1 MLESINI
8 NNIQKPPLSSRK
20 HWTVY
25 PPENIENIEEDEV
38 AKKES
43 LWSDFNRRLNLM
55 PNKSGSSVLDQCK
68 VLQKQNPQ
76 WNTVDNDKT
85 NQSSTNPPVYRS
97 LAKWPQKKC
106 GHLYSMN
113 YNCFSV
119 DR

>member
-8 NNIQKPPLSSRK
+8 SSIQKPPLSSRK
-20 HWTVY
+20 NCTVY

-38 AKKES
+38 AKKDS
-43 LWSDFNRRLNLM
+43 LWSDFNRHLNFM
-55 PNKSGSSVLDQCK
+55 PSKSGTRELDQCK
-68 VLQKQNPQ
+68 VLQKQNLQ
-76 WNTVDNDKT
+76 WNTVDKDKT

-106 GHLYSMN
+106 GYLNSMN
-113 YNCFSV
+113 CNFFSV